1 MMGFPLFGAGRGHRV
16 FAAVAGALA
25 VALLLAAGG
34 CSYHYARGQGLEAKE
49 RWEEAMIEYRLAYV
63 EDPEDPDYA
72 AALDRTSKR
81 VAAENFERYQTYLAA
96 KEFWKAHARLSDAA
110 RQDPSL
116 ETVKAEQRKWIR
128 VLIAGKVQLS
138 FESLRSNLSLA
149 DEIKLVARFN
159 TPAPG
164 QSVEA
169 EIDLDNGIFFV
180 EDLLYDPPDQLLT
193 YYTLNSV
200 GVNLVQGKSS
210 TRQFSSSE
218 QVRLINFRAPLL
230 EKFEGTISFDGGS
243 GLRPIL
249 QKRRAINETFSKP
262 PYWFPPVNSR
272 FSLRAEGNRI
282 VVTDPSQRTDF
293 LPRDLYLNRQS
304 RRLFVDFGHYEIF
317 QDPASRR
324 WGITRLPIQED
335 DYFRALSRNIALQ
348 PFFFYDGAAVEIV
361 EREQG

>member
-1 MMGFPLFGAGRGHRV
+1 MTFSLFWLGRARLVWPRVV
-16 FAAVAGALA
+16 FALAAGM
-25 VALLLAAGG
+25 LLAAGG

-63 EDPEDPDYA
+63 EDPQDPDYS
-72 AALDRTSKR
+72 AALERTSKR

-96 KEFWKAHARLSDAA
+96 KEFWKAFARLSDAA

-128 VLIAGKVQLS
+128 VLIAGKVKLS

-149 DEIKLVARFN
+149 DEIKLVVRFN
-159 TPAPG
+159 TPTPG
-164 QSVEA
+164 QSAET

-180 EDLLYDPPDQLLT
+180 EDMLYEPPDQLLA

-200 GVNLVQGKSS
+200 GVNLVQSKST
-210 TRQFSSSE
+210 TRKFKSSE

-230 EKFEGTISFDGGS
+230 EKFEGSITFDGEG
-243 GLRPIL
+243 GQRPIL
-249 QKRRAINETFSKP
+249 EQRRSLSEGFTRA
-262 PYWFPPVNSR
+262 PYWFPPISTR

-282 VVTDPSQRTDF
+282 LVSDPSQRTDF
-293 LPRDLYLNRQS
+293 LPRDLYLNRQAK
-304 RRLFVDFGHYEIF
+304 RLFVDFGHYEIF

-324 WGITRLPIQED
+324 WGIARLPIQED
-335 DYFRALSRNIALQ
+335 DYFRTLSRNIALQ

-361 EREQG
+361 ERGPG

>member
-1 MMGFPLFGAGRGHRV
+1 VALAL
-16 FAAVAGALA
+16 AGA
-25 VALLLAAGG
+25 VLLAAGG
-34 CSYHYARGQGLEAKE
+34 CSYHYARAQALEAKE

-63 EDPEDPDYA
+63 EDPQDPEYLA
-72 AALDRTSKR
+72 AVERTSKR

-96 KEFWKAHARLSDAA
+96 KEFWKAYARLSDAS

-116 ETVKAEQRKWIR
+116 QAVQAEQRKWIR
-128 VLIAGKVQLS
+128 VLIAGRVKLS
-138 FESLRSNLSLA
+138 FESLRSNLTLA
-149 DEIKLVARFN
+149 DEIKLVVRFN
-159 TPAPG
+159 TPTPG

-180 EDLLYDPPDQLLT
+180 EDLLYDPPDQLLA

-200 GVNLVQGKSS
+200 GVNLVQSKSAA
-210 TRQFSSSE
+210 RQYSSSE
-218 QVRLINFRAPLL
+218 HVRLINFRAPLL
-230 EKFEGTISFDGGS
+230 EKFEGTIQFGGEG

-249 QKRRAINETFSKP
+249 QQRRASSDAFSKP
-262 PYWFPPVNSR
+262 PYWYPPVNSR

-282 VVTDPSQRTDF
+282 VVTDPTQRTDF

-304 RRLFVDFGHYEIF
+304 RRFFVDFGHYEIF

-324 WGITRLPIQED
+324 WGITRLPVQQD
-335 DYFRALSRNIALQ
+335 DYFRALSRNVALQ
-348 PFFFYDGAAVEIV
+348 PFFFYDGVAVEIV